1 MPCSNLCRTC
11 RSGAIGARI
20 VCSAGS
26 DGRKKSTRQ
35 QRKEAVDSAQKG
47 VDKVADSIKSGV
59 DQTEYGIDNPRS
71 TARDV
76 SSSARSGVDDAADTM
91 KSGADQAQDAI
102 NNPRRAA
109 GDAARSAR
117 SNVDDAADSEL
128 LPLYLALH
136 YCTKVPPSLCASH
149 RWHIWLL
156 ADHVTFVSWSCN
168 PE

>member
-1 MPCSNLCRTC
+1 MPCSNLCRKC

-26 DGRKKSTRQ
+26 DGRKKPARQ
-35 QRKEAVDSAQKG
+35 KRKEAVDSAQKG

-59 DQTEYGIDNPRS
+59 DQTEYGIDKPRS

-76 SSSARSGVDDAADTM
+76 SSSAQSGVDDAADTI
-91 KSGADQAQDAI
+91 KSGVDQAQDAI
-102 NNPRRAA
+102 NNPRSAA
-109 GDAARSAR
+109 GDAARSAS

-128 LPLYLALH
+128 LPVYLASLH
-136 YCTKVPPSLCASH
+136 QIPPSLCASH
-149 RWHIWLL
+149 WWHIWLL
-156 ADHVTFVSWSCN
+156 ADHVTFFSWSCN